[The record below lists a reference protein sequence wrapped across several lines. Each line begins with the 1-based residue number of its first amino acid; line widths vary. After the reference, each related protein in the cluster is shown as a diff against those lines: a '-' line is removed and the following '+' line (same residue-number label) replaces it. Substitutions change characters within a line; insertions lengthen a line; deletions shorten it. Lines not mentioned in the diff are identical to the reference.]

1 MAWTFSR
8 SCREALGRSD
18 PCRFMQK
25 ACMFALF
32 RPRTYLPTLD
42 VVLPPHARTYLPT
55 IQLHIRGFRPVTIRV
70 ADLRS
75 LRRSSSPSARCTHGR
90 RRVLSVRRRR
100 GAAALPQRPRLRRHA
115 LELLVRQAPRWHRA
129 PAVMCQ
135 VHMTAAARDA
145 HLWTCSQASHAR
157 QQAGAAR
164 APSSALSATGASG
177 LFRSPLLQSRC
188 LEAAIFATDLRLRL
202 RRLSARR
209 LPSLGPDP
217 AALAHPVEVPR
228 GYAVA
233 CVCGY
238 FWVPGTFVGTRILF
252 GPRASGPQTSFR
264 MAPPRERGVGDASS
278 EHC

>member
-1 MAWTFSR
+1 MLQRLRHRARAGVSSSIGAWPAS
-8 SCREALGRSD
+8 
-18 PCRFMQK
+18 
-25 ACMFALF
+25 
-32 RPRTYLPTLD
+32 TLANPGKSNKVF
-42 VVLPPHARTYLPT
+42 VVSGPS
-55 IQLHIRGFRPVTIRV
+55 QLAPLRI
-70 ADLRS
+70 LRS

-238 FWVPGTFVGTRILF
+238 RTFGYRCCTRILI
-252 GPRASGPQTSFR
+252 GCFR
-264 MAPPRERGVGDASS
+264 SPNQLPDGAPA
-278 EHC
+278 

>member
-1 MAWTFSR
+1 MGAGTAQR
-8 SCREALGRSD
+8 VLAALSKRA
-18 PCRFMQK
+18 PHPWPTPRP
-25 ACMFALF
+25 LRPP
-32 RPRTYLPTLD
+32 RPR
-42 VVLPPHARTYLPT
+42 
-55 IQLHIRGFRPVTIRV
+55 
-70 ADLRS
+70 
-75 LRRSSSPSARCTHGR
+75 RRC
-90 RRVLSVRRRR
+90 
-100 GAAALPQRPRLRRHA
+100 AAATRRLRRHA

-238 FWVPGTFVGTRILF
+238 RTFGYRCCTRILI
-252 GPRASGPQTSFR
+252 GCFR
-264 MAPPRERGVGDASS
+264 SPNQLPDGAPA
-278 EHC
+278 

>member
-1 MAWTFSR
+1 MTDMTA
-8 SCREALGRSD
+8 G
-18 PCRFMQK
+18 
-25 ACMFALF
+25 
-32 RPRTYLPTLD
+32 
-42 VVLPPHARTYLPT
+42 
-55 IQLHIRGFRPVTIRV
+55 
-70 ADLRS
+70 
-75 LRRSSSPSARCTHGR
+75 THDC
-90 RRVLSVRRRR
+90 
-100 GAAALPQRPRLRRHA
+100 
-115 LELLVRQAPRWHRA
+115 WHRA

-238 FWVPGTFVGTRILF
+238 FWVPVLLWVPGYFLVHVLQV
-252 GPRASGPQTSFR
+252 PKPASGWR
-264 MAPPRERGVGDASS
+264 PRVSGARATRLASTASS
-278 EHC
+278 DSKS